1 VLTGFGRIEVVWSDT
16 IPALKFTIFILSHFV
31 SVVSMT
37 VGSTVSAFANR
48 LSNSLEVHLMG
59 LLDFDSALFLQE
71 RLHYEIAG
79 REDTLGGLLICEHP
93 PLITVGREGSRA
105 DIRPDPNE
113 LEARQLKV
121 RWVGRGGP
129 AVMHSPGQLAV
140 YPVLPLDR
148 LNIGLSAFRRLLE
161 ETVIDVCNDG
171 KIKAW
176 RDSGQ
181 SGVWC
186 RTGRIATIGAA
197 VKRWVSHQ
205 GMFVNVAPDP
215 ELADLVQYP
224 GQDPRVSSFATE
236 SRRRISMHSIRSG
249 LIHHLAGRFG
259 YADYHLYTGH
269 PLLTR
274 TKKRVYDYAAHH

>member
-1 VLTGFGRIEVVWSDT
+1 
-16 IPALKFTIFILSHFV
+16 
-31 SVVSMT
+31 MT
-37 VGSTVSAFANR
+37 ASSTESPFANR
-48 LSNSLEVHLMG
+48 MSNSLEVHLLG
-59 LLDFDSALFLQE
+59 LLDFESALFLQE
-71 RLHYEIAG
+71 RLLYEIAG

-93 PLITVGREGSRA
+93 PLITVGREGSRS
-105 DIRPDPNE
+105 DIRPDPHE

-129 AVMHSPGQLAV
+129 AVLHSPGQLAV

-161 ETVIDVCNDG
+161 EAVVDVCSDG

-176 RDSGQ
+176 RDSRQ
-181 SGVWC
+181 AGVWC

-205 GMFVNVAPDP
+205 GLFVNVAPDP
-215 ELADLVQYP
+215 ELADLVRYP
-224 GQDPRVSSFATE
+224 GRDPRVSSFAAE
-236 SRRRISMHSIRSG
+236 PSRRNSMHAIRSG
-249 LIHHLAGRFG
+249 LIHHLAGRFR

-269 PLLTR
+269 PLLKR
-274 TKKRVYDYAAHH
+274 AKKRVHDYAAHH